1 MEFQYKGLKGILTH
15 LTVTEEE
22 IDRQLKRL
30 DGQDT
35 SEFTPEEL
43 REGVAQSLRA
53 YYDEQAEQELMDGL
67 IRQAAATLDYTPTEA
82 ELEEGAQA
90 QLETLKAQ
98 LAKRDLS
105 LEAYCSF
112 MNTDEETVLEDLRAD
127 AMSMLKINAAMMEIA
142 RLEGLTAEQAEV
154 DEMCQQICR
163 ANQLSAEEFA
173 KLYDD
178 AMAQMIKETVLGSKA
193 LELVRKN
200 AVIEEV
206 FA

>member
-1 MEFQYKGLKGILTH
+1 MEFQYKGLKGTLTH

-30 DGQDT
+30 EGQDT
-35 SEFTPEEL
+35 SEYTPEEL

-53 YYDEQAEQELMDGL
+53 YYDEQAKQELMDGL

-82 ELEEGAQA
+82 ELEEGAQS

-98 LAKRDLS
+98 LAKRELT

-112 MNTDEETVLEDLRAD
+112 MNTDEATILEDLRAD

-142 RLEGLTAEQAEV
+142 RLENLTAEQDEV
-154 DEMCQQICR
+154 DKMCQEICR
-163 ANQLSAEEFA
+163 ANQLSSEEFA
-173 KLYDD
+173 KLYDE
-178 AMAQMIKETVLGSKA
+178 AMARMIKETVLGSKA
-193 LELVRKN
+193 LELVRKH

>member
-1 MEFQYKGLKGILTH
+1 MEFQYKGLKGTLTH
-15 LTVTEEE
+15 LTVPEEE
-22 IDRQLKRL
+22 IDRQLKPL
-30 DGQDT
+30 EGQDT
-35 SEFTPEEL
+35 SEYTPEEL

-98 LAKRDLS
+98 LAKRELT

-112 MNTDEETVLEDLRAD
+112 MNTDEETILEDLRAD

-142 RLEGLTAEQAEV
+142 RLEGLTAEQDEV
-154 DEMCQQICR
+154 DKMCQEICR

-193 LELVRKN
+193 LELVRKY

>member
-1 MEFQYKGLKGILTH
+1 MEFQYKGLKGTLTH

-98 LAKRDLS
+98 LAKRDLT

>member
-1 MEFQYKGLKGILTH
+1 MEFQYKGLKGTLTH

-67 IRQAAATLDYTPTEA
+67 IRQAAATLDYSPTEE
-82 ELEEGAQA
+82 ELEEGARS

-98 LAKRDLS
+98 LAKRDLT

-112 MNTDEETVLEDLRAD
+112 MNIDEASILEDLRAD

-142 RLEGLTAEQAEV
+142 RLEGITAEQAEV

-193 LELVRKN
+193 LELVRKH

>member
-1 MEFQYKGLKGILTH
+1 MEFQYKGLKGTLTH

-30 DGQDT
+30 EGQDT

-67 IRQAAATLDYTPTEA
+67 IRQAADTLDYTPTEK
-82 ELEEGAQA
+82 ELEEGAQS

-98 LAKRDLS
+98 LAKRDLT

-112 MNTDEETVLEDLRAD
+112 MNTDEATILEDLRAD

-154 DEMCQQICR
+154 DEMCRQICR

-178 AMAQMIKETVLGSKA
+178 AMAQMIKETILGSKA

>member
-1 MEFQYKGLKGILTH
+1 MEFQYKGLKGTLTH

-30 DGQDT
+30 EGQDT

-67 IRQAAATLDYTPTEA
+67 IRQAADTLDYTPTEK
-82 ELEEGAQA
+82 ELEEGAQS

-98 LAKRDLS
+98 LAKRDLT

-112 MNTDEETVLEDLRAD
+112 MNTDEATILEDLRAD

>member
-1 MEFQYKGLKGILTH
+1 MEFQYKGLKGTLTH

-30 DGQDT
+30 EGQDT
-35 SEFTPEEL
+35 SEYTPEEL

-82 ELEEGAQA
+82 ELEKGAQS

-98 LAKRDLS
+98 LAKRELT

-112 MNTDEETVLEDLRAD
+112 MNTDEATILEDLRAD

-142 RLEGLTAEQAEV
+142 RLENLTAEQDEV
-154 DEMCQQICR
+154 DKMCQEICR
-163 ANQLSAEEFA
+163 ANQLSSEEFA
-173 KLYDD
+173 KLYDE
-178 AMAQMIKETVLGSKA
+178 AMARMIKETVLGSKA
-193 LELVRKN
+193 LELVRKH

>member
-1 MEFQYKGLKGILTH
+1 MEFQYKGLKGTLTH

-30 DGQDT
+30 EGQDT

-67 IRQAAATLDYTPTEA
+67 IRQAADTLDYTPTEK
-82 ELEEGAQA
+82 ELEEGAQS

-98 LAKRDLS
+98 LAKRDLT

-112 MNTDEETVLEDLRAD
+112 MNTDEATILEDLRAD

-154 DEMCQQICR
+154 DEMCRQICR

>member
-1 MEFQYKGLKGILTH
+1 MEFQYKGLKGTLTH

-30 DGQDT
+30 EGQDT
-35 SEFTPEEL
+35 SEYTPEEL

-82 ELEEGAQA
+82 ELEEGAQS

-98 LAKRDLS
+98 LAKRELT

-112 MNTDEETVLEDLRAD
+112 MNTDEATILEDLRAD

-142 RLEGLTAEQAEV
+142 RLENLTAEQDEV
-154 DEMCQQICR
+154 DKMCQEICR

-193 LELVRKN
+193 LELVRKY

-206 FA
+206 FS

>member
-1 MEFQYKGLKGILTH
+1 MEFQYKGLKGTLTH

-30 DGQDT
+30 EGQDT
-35 SEFTPEEL
+35 SEYTPEEL

-82 ELEEGAQA
+82 ELEEGAQS

-98 LAKRDLS
+98 LAKRELT

-112 MNTDEETVLEDLRAD
+112 MNTDEATILEDLRAD

-142 RLEGLTAEQAEV
+142 RLENLTAEQDEV
-154 DEMCQQICR
+154 DKMCQEICR
-163 ANQLSAEEFA
+163 ANQLSSEEFA
-173 KLYDD
+173 KLYDE
-178 AMAQMIKETVLGSKA
+178 AMARMIKETVLGSKA
-193 LELVRKN
+193 LELVRKH

>member
-1 MEFQYKGLKGILTH
+1 MEFQYKGLKGTLTH

-30 DGQDT
+30 EGQDT

-67 IRQAAATLDYTPTEA
+67 IRQAADTLDYTPTEK
-82 ELEEGAQA
+82 ELEEGAQS

-98 LAKRDLS
+98 LAKRDLT

-112 MNTDEETVLEDLRAD
+112 MNTDEATILEDLRAD

-200 AVIEEV
+200 AVIEEI

>member
-1 MEFQYKGLKGILTH
+1 MEFQYKGLKGTLTH

-30 DGQDT
+30 EGQDT

-67 IRQAAATLDYTPTEA
+67 IRQAADTLDYIPTEK
-82 ELEEGAQA
+82 ELEEGAQS

-98 LAKRDLS
+98 LAKRDLT

-112 MNTDEETVLEDLRAD
+112 MNTDEATILEDLRAD

>member
-1 MEFQYKGLKGILTH
+1 MEFQYKGLKGTLPH

-30 DGQDT
+30 EGQDT
-35 SEFTPEEL
+35 SEYTPEEL

-53 YYDEQAEQELMDGL
+53 YYDEQAKQELMDGL

-82 ELEEGAQA
+82 ELEEGAQS

-98 LAKRDLS
+98 LAKRELT

-112 MNTDEETVLEDLRAD
+112 MNTDEATILEDLRAD

-142 RLEGLTAEQAEV
+142 RLEGLTAEQDEV
-154 DEMCQQICR
+154 DKMCQEICR
-163 ANQLSAEEFA
+163 VNQLSSEEFA
-173 KLYDD
+173 KLYDE
-178 AMAQMIKETVLGSKA
+178 AMARMIKETVLGSKA
-193 LELVRKN
+193 LELVRKH